1 MRGEAAEAEKKEA
14 EQEEDLPLPL
24 TLPSVITPKGIRIR
38 SRRGGGR
45 EEDVFRE
52 RRYCRVTFMI
62 ELVGFAQ
69 GLGQALV

>member
-45 EEDVFRE
+45 EEDVFHK
-52 RRYCRVTFMI
+52 
-62 ELVGFAQ
+62 
-69 GLGQALV
+69 